1 MHQES
6 DGTVTDDIARRGS
19 APRTGAEEPLATV
32 RLNPIHRVQ
41 DFTATKSDRV
51 TRFLREQAA
60 CWVERR
66 LCGAF
71 ILPDPND
78 HMAILGYYTLSQF
91 VVSRD
96 EMKNKHKSG
105 QLIKDVPL
113 ALIGFMGK
121 QDGSRKGIGAALLVD
136 AARRAHRNIDIPA
149 WGLVLDCEG
158 GQQNEKLWNWY
169 RAAGFIPSKSNA
181 GRMYAPYENLIPE
194 LAPLR

>member
-1 MHQES
+1 
-6 DGTVTDDIARRGS
+6 
-19 APRTGAEEPLATV
+19 
-32 RLNPIHRVQ
+32 
-41 DFTATKSDRV
+41 
-51 TRFLREQAA
+51 
-60 CWVERR
+60 
-66 LCGAF
+66 
-71 ILPDPND
+71 
-78 HMAILGYYTLSQF
+78 
-91 VVSRD
+91 
-96 EMKNKHKSG
+96 MKNKHKSG